1 MTAQVLVGNTKFSGK
16 YVAMVSF
23 TDNKVVASGNDPS
36 KVMNNAIKKGHNAPV
51 VMYVPEK
58 AAVFVY

>member
-1 MTAQVLVGNTKFSGK
+1 MNAQVLVGNKKFSGK

-23 TDNKVVASGNDPS
+23 TDSKVVASGNDPS
-36 KVMNNAIKKGHNAPV
+36 KVMNAALKKGHNTPV

-58 AAVFVY
+58 TAVFVY